1 MAEGAKRHLGTL
13 GVLEQKIAETLRA
26 LIGEAADAQGVVLQ
40 PTRAEFQGEWTLIL
54 FPWLKAAR
62 CKPEALGHRVG
73 EQLKSTTSWVEDYNV
88 EKGFLNLTLTD
99 GFWAQALDDLP
110 CNGQYGRLAPNS
122 SGRKIL
128 IEYSSPNTNKPLHL
142 GHIRNNLLGH
152 AVAELHKAVG
162 DQVVK
167 LNLVNDRGIHICKSM
182 VAWQRY
188 ANGQTP
194 QSSGLKGDHLVGD
207 YYVAFDKHY
216 KQEVAD
222 LVAQGMP
229 EEQAKNEAPILK
241 EAQAML
247 RQWEAGDPH
256 TIALWK
262 QMNGWVYEGFR
273 DTYQRMGISFD
284 RVYYESQTYLLG
296 KQIVQEGLQQG
307 VFYQR
312 PDGSIWVDLR
322 PDGLDEKLLQRADGT
337 SVYITQ
343 DLGTA
348 TARYQ
353 EYRPDRMVYV
363 VGSEQEYHFQVLR
376 LALQKLG
383 RPWWNAI
390 YHLSYGMVFLPEGKM
405 KSREGTVVDA
415 DDLMAQLHDMA
426 KETSDSL
433 GKLSNLS
440 TEEQDHTYWAVGL
453 GALKYFILKVDP
465 KKSITF
471 NPQDS
476 IDFNG
481 NTGPFIQYT
490 HARAC
495 SILRRAQVASS
506 APHTLDAEATAYSPV
521 ERILLRQVLLF
532 PSVLDEAARTDSPA
546 LVANWVYDLAKS
558 YNQFYQDTPI
568 LREAN
573 PALRALRVRL
583 TDLVRAQLAAG
594 LQLLGIEA
602 PQVM

>member
-1 MAEGAKRHLGTL
+1 MAEGAKRHLGAL
-13 GVLEQKIAETLRA
+13 QALEQMIAQALQE
-26 LIGEAADAQGVVLQ
+26 LIGSAADTQAVSLQ
-40 PTRAEFQGEWTLIL
+40 PTRPEFSGEWTLIL
-54 FPWLKAAR
+54 FPWLKSAH
-62 CKPEALGHRVG
+62 CKPDELGNRVG
-73 EQLKSTTSWVEDYNV
+73 ERLKTITPWVAEYNV
-88 EKGFLNLTLTD
+88 VKGFLNLTLSD
-99 GFWAQALDDLP
+99 PFWAQVMEDIPSD
-110 CNGQYGRLAPNS
+110 GQYGRLAPGS
-122 SGRKIL
+122 SGRKML

-152 AVAELHKAVG
+152 AVSELHKAVG
-162 DQVVK
+162 DQVLK

-188 ANGQTP
+188 GHGETP
-194 QSSGLKGDHLVGD
+194 HSSGIKGDHLVGN

-222 LVAQGMP
+222 LIAQGMP

-247 RQWEAGDPH
+247 RQWEAGDAQ
-256 TIALWK
+256 TIDLWK
-262 QMNGWVYEGFR
+262 MMNGWVYQGFH

-296 KQIVQEGLQQG
+296 KQLVQEGLQKG

-312 PDGSIWVDLR
+312 DDGSIWIDLR
-322 PDGLDEKLLQRADGT
+322 SEGLDEKLLQRADGT
-337 SVYITQ
+337 SVYMTQ

-348 TARYQ
+348 TSRYQ
-353 EYRPDRMVYV
+353 EYHPDRMVYV
-363 VGSEQEYHFQVLR
+363 VGNEQEYHFQVLQ
-376 LALQKLG
+376 LVLQKLG
-383 RPWWNAI
+383 KPWWNSI
-390 YHLSYGMVFLPEGKM
+390 YHLSYGMVFLPQGKM

-415 DDLMAQLHDMA
+415 DDLMLQLHDIA
-426 KETSDSL
+426 KATSNSL

-440 TEEQDHTYWAVGL
+440 PEAQEDTYWTVGL

-465 KKSITF
+465 KKSMTF
-471 NPQDS
+471 NPEES

-495 SILRRAQVASS
+495 SILRRAQDTATPSSSHDAASM
-506 APHTLDAEATAYSPV
+506 PYSSV
-521 ERILLRQVLLF
+521 ERALLRQLLLF
-532 PSVLDEAARTDSPA
+532 PSVLDEAARADSPA
-546 LVANWVYDLAKS
+546 LVANWVYDLAKG

-568 LREAN
+568 LREN
-573 PALRALRVRL
+573 DPGLRIMRIHL

-594 LQLLGIEA
+594 LQLLGIQA
-602 PQVM
+602 PAVM